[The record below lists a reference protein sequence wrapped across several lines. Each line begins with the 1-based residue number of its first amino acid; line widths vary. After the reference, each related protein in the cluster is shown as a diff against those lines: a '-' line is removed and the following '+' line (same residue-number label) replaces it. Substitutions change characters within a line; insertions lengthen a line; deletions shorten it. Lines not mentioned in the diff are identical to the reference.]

1 MLPKLKAKNFLI
13 RPCTVS
19 KCLVSKKKNKVH
31 TLNVNYPS
39 VAGGNQIKYVYDN
52 ETVLSSFTE
61 DLICA
66 KVPNLG
72 YSLSSYNT
80 HAFLFHFIK

>member
-39 VAGGNQIKYVYDN
+39 VAGGGIKLNMYM
-52 ETVLSSFTE
+52 
-61 DLICA
+61 IMR
-66 KVPNLG
+66 
-72 YSLSSYNT
+72 
-80 HAFLFHFIK
+80 LFFPPSQRT